1 MINFEKAD
9 KIIIMKL
16 HMLLLSL
23 LITAIGFSQTAEEYK
38 IKYAIET
45 FFDGFH
51 QSDSLKMKS
60 VMHPNMT
67 LQSIQPNKE
76 GKQRLMNQNI
86 SGFLKLVTQYAK
98 VRNWE
103 EELVSFTYEIDGDLA
118 QVWCP
123 YNFYL
128 NGMLSHCGANSFQLF
143 YQDEQWK
150 IVSILDTRRK
160 NCGD

>member
-1 MINFEKAD
+1 
-9 KIIIMKL
+9 MKL
-16 HMLLLSL
+16 QLVLIGMLFT
-23 LITAIGFSQTAEEYK
+23 IVGFSQTEEEYK
-38 IKYAIET
+38 VKYAIET

-51 QSDSLKMKS
+51 QSDSIKMKS
-60 VMHPNMT
+60 VMHPNII

-76 GKQRLMNQNI
+76 GKEALINQNI
-86 SGFLKLVTQYAK
+86 GGFLKLVTQYAK
-98 VRNWE
+98 ARSWE
-103 EELVSFTYEIDGDLA
+103 EELKSFDFKIDGNLA

-128 NGMLSHCGANSFQLF
+128 NGMLSHCGANSIQLF
-143 YQDEQWK
+143 YENEQWE

>member
-1 MINFEKAD
+1 
-9 KIIIMKL
+9 MKL
-16 HMLLLSL
+16 QIVFIGMLFTVL
-23 LITAIGFSQTAEEYK
+23 GFSQTDEEYK
-38 IKYAIET
+38 VKYAIET

-51 QSDSLKMKS
+51 QSDSIKMKS
-60 VMHPNMT
+60 VMRPNMI

-76 GKQRLMNQNI
+76 GKEALINQNV

-98 VRNWE
+98 VRSWE
-103 EELVSFTYEIDGDLA
+103 EELLSFDFKIDGNLA

-128 NGMLSHCGANSFQLF
+128 NGMLSHCGANSLQLF
-143 YQDEQWK
+143 YENEQWK

-160 NCGD
+160 NCGE

>member
-1 MINFEKAD
+1 MKQYAL
-9 KIIIMKL
+9 IIG
-16 HMLLLSL
+16 LLCS
-23 LITAIGFSQTAEEYK
+23 IIGFSQTAEEYK
-38 IKYAIET
+38 VKYAIET

-60 VMHPNMT
+60 VMHSNMI

-76 GKQRLMNQNI
+76 GEDVLINQNV
-86 SGFLKLVTQYAK
+86 SGFLKVVTQYSK
-98 VRNWE
+98 LRNWE
-103 EELVSFTYEIDGDLA
+103 EELQSFDYKIDGKLA

-123 YNFYL
+123 YMFYL

-143 YQDEQWK
+143 YEDEQWK

>member
-1 MINFEKAD
+1 
-9 KIIIMKL
+9 MKL
-16 HMLLLSL
+16 QIVLIGMLFTVVS
-23 LITAIGFSQTAEEYK
+23 FSQTDEEYK
-38 IKYAIET
+38 VKYAIET

-60 VMHPNMT
+60 VMHPNMV

-76 GKQRLMNQNI
+76 GKEALINQNI
-86 SGFLKLVTQYAK
+86 SGFLKLVTQYSK

-103 EELVSFTYEIDGDLA
+103 EELQSFDFKIDGNLA

-123 YNFYL
+123 YSFYL

-143 YQDEQWK
+143 YADEQWK

-160 NCGD
+160 NCGE

>member
-1 MINFEKAD
+1 MKF
-9 KIIIMKL
+9 KIL
-16 HMLLLSL
+16 LVVMLFTVL
-23 LITAIGFSQTAEEYK
+23 GFSQTDEEYK
-38 IKYAIET
+38 VKYAIET

-51 QSDSLKMKS
+51 QSDSIKMKS

-76 GKQRLMNQNI
+76 GKEAIVNQNI
-86 SGFLKLVTQYAK
+86 SGFLKLVTQYSK

-103 EELVSFTYEIDGDLA
+103 EELQSFDFKIDGNLA

-123 YNFYL
+123 YLFYL
-128 NGMLSHCGANSFQLF
+128 NGMLSHCGANSIQLF
-143 YQDEQWK
+143 YENEQWK

-160 NCGD
+160 NCGE

>member
-1 MINFEKAD
+1 
-9 KIIIMKL
+9 MKL
-16 HMLLLSL
+16 QMTLIGMLFMVF
-23 LITAIGFSQTAEEYK
+23 GFSQTDEEYK
-38 IKYAIET
+38 VKYAIET

-67 LQSIQPNKE
+67 LQSIQPNKA
-76 GKQRLMNQNI
+76 GKEAIVNQNV

-98 VRNWE
+98 IRNWE
-103 EELVSFTYEIDGDLA
+103 EELQSFDFKIDGNLA

-143 YQDEQWK
+143 YADGQWK

>member
-1 MINFEKAD
+1 
-9 KIIIMKL
+9 MKL
-16 HMLLLSL
+16 QMTLIGMLFMVL
-23 LITAIGFSQTAEEYK
+23 GFSQTDEEYK
-38 IKYAIET
+38 VKYAIET

-60 VMHPNMT
+60 VMHPNMI
-67 LQSIQPNKE
+67 LQSIQPNKDGE
-76 GKQRLMNQNI
+76 EALVNQNI

-103 EELVSFTYEIDGDLA
+103 EELQSFDFKIDGNLA

-128 NGMLSHCGANSFQLF
+128 NGMLSHCGANSLQLF
-143 YQDEQWK
+143 YENEQWK

-160 NCGD
+160 NCGE

>member
-1 MINFEKAD
+1 MKF
-9 KIIIMKL
+9 KIL
-16 HMLLLSL
+16 LVVMLFTVL
-23 LITAIGFSQTAEEYK
+23 GFSQTDEEYK
-38 IKYAIET
+38 VKYAIET

-51 QSDSLKMKS
+51 QSDSIKMKS

-76 GKQRLMNQNI
+76 GKEAIVNQNI
-86 SGFLKLVTQYAK
+86 SGFLKLVSQYSK

-103 EELVSFTYEIDGDLA
+103 EELQSFDFKIDGNLA

-123 YNFYL
+123 YLFYL
-128 NGMLSHCGANSFQLF
+128 NGMLSHCGANSIQLF
-143 YQDEQWK
+143 YENEQWK

-160 NCGD
+160 NCGE

>member
-1 MINFEKAD
+1 
-9 KIIIMKL
+9 MKQFV
-16 HMLLLSL
+16 
-23 LITAIGFSQTAEEYK
+23 LITGLLCSIAGFSQSEEEYK
-38 IKYAIET
+38 VKYAIET

-60 VMHPNMT
+60 VMHPNMI

-76 GKQRLMNQNI
+76 GKEAIVNQNV
-86 SGFLKLVTQYAK
+86 SGFLKLVAQYAK
-98 VRNWE
+98 IRNWE
-103 EELVSFTYEIDGDLA
+103 EELQSFDFKIDGNLA

-143 YQDEQWK
+143 YVDEQWK

>member
-1 MINFEKAD
+1 
-9 KIIIMKL
+9 MKL
-16 HMLLLSL
+16 HILLLSL
-23 LITAIGFSQTAEEYK
+23 LFTAIGFSQTAEEYK
-38 IKYAIET
+38 VKYAIET

-76 GKQRLMNQNI
+76 GQPPLMNQNI
-86 SGFLKLVTQYAK
+86 RGFLQLVPHYAP
-98 VRNWE
+98 VRNCE
-103 EELVSFTYEIDGDLA
+103 EELLSFTYKIDGDLA

-143 YQDEQWK
+143 YQDNQWK
-150 IVSILDTRRK
+150 LVSILDTRRK

>member
-1 MINFEKAD
+1 
-9 KIIIMKL
+9 
-16 HMLLLSL
+16 MLF
-23 LITAIGFSQTAEEYK
+23 TVVGFSQTDEEYK
-38 IKYAIET
+38 VKYAIET

-60 VMHPNMT
+60 VMHPNMIM
-67 LQSIQPNKE
+67 QSIQPDKE
-76 GKQRLMNQNI
+76 GKEVLVNQNV
-86 SGFLKLVTQYAK
+86 SGFLKLVTQYSK

-103 EELVSFTYEIDGDLA
+103 EELESFDFKIDGNLA

-128 NGMLSHCGANSFQLF
+128 NGMLSHCGANSLQLF
-143 YQDEQWK
+143 FADEQWK

-160 NCGD
+160 NCGE

>member
-1 MINFEKAD
+1 MA
-9 KIIIMKL
+9 MKL
-16 HMLLLSL
+16 QIVLIGMLF
-23 LITAIGFSQTAEEYK
+23 TVVGFSQTDEEYK

-60 VMHPNMT
+60 VMHPNMV
-67 LQSIQPNKE
+67 LQSIQPDKE
-76 GKQRLMNQNI
+76 GKEALINQNV
-86 SGFLKLVTQYAK
+86 SGFLKLVTQYSK

-103 EELVSFTYEIDGDLA
+103 EELESFDFKIDGNLA

-128 NGMLSHCGANSFQLF
+128 NGMLSHCGANSLQLF
-143 YQDEQWK
+143 YENEQWK

-160 NCGD
+160 NCGE

>member
-1 MINFEKAD
+1 
-9 KIIIMKL
+9 MKL
-16 HMLLLSL
+16 QIVLIVMLFTTL
-23 LITAIGFSQTAEEYK
+23 GFSQTDEEYK
-38 IKYAIET
+38 VKYAIDT

-60 VMHPNMT
+60 VMHPNML

-76 GKQRLMNQNI
+76 GKEALVNQNV

-103 EELVSFTYEIDGDLA
+103 EELQSFDFKIDGNLA

-143 YQDEQWK
+143 YADEQWK

-160 NCGD
+160 NCGN

>member
-1 MINFEKAD
+1 M
-9 KIIIMKL
+9 KIKL
-16 HMLLLSL
+16 VIVL
-23 LITAIGFSQTAEEYK
+23 LITSFLGFSQTAEEYK
-38 IKYAIET
+38 VKYAIET

-51 QSDSLKMKS
+51 QSDSLKMRS
-60 VMHPNMT
+60 VMHPKMT
-67 LQSIQPNKE
+67 LQSIQPNKD
-76 GKQRLMNQNI
+76 GKQSLVSQDVD
-86 SGFLKLVTQYAK
+86 GFVKLVAQYAK
-98 VRNWE
+98 LRNWE
-103 EELVSFTYEIDGDLA
+103 EELLSFTYEIDGDLA

-143 YQDEQWK
+143 YQDKQWK

>member
-1 MINFEKAD
+1 
-9 KIIIMKL
+9 MKL
-16 HMLLLSL
+16 QIVLIAMLFMVV
-23 LITAIGFSQTAEEYK
+23 GFSQTDEEYK
-38 IKYAIET
+38 VKYAIET

-60 VMHPNMT
+60 VMHPNML
-67 LQSIQPNKE
+67 LQSIQPDEE
-76 GKQRLMNQNI
+76 GKEILVNQNV

-98 VRNWE
+98 VRSWE
-103 EELVSFTYEIDGDLA
+103 EELQSFDFKIDGNLA

-143 YQDEQWK
+143 YTDEQWK

-160 NCGD
+160 NCGE

>member
-1 MINFEKAD
+1 MKF
-9 KIIIMKL
+9 KIL
-16 HMLLLSL
+16 LVVMLFTVL
-23 LITAIGFSQTAEEYK
+23 GFSQTDEEYK
-38 IKYAIET
+38 VKYAIET

-51 QSDSLKMKS
+51 QSDSIKMKS

-76 GKQRLMNQNI
+76 GKEAIVNQNI
-86 SGFLKLVTQYAK
+86 SGFLKLVTQYSK

-103 EELVSFTYEIDGDLA
+103 EELQSFDFKIDGNLA

-123 YNFYL
+123 YLFYL
-128 NGMLSHCGANSFQLF
+128 NGMLSHCGANSIQLF
-143 YQDEQWK
+143 YEDEQWR

-160 NCGD
+160 NCGE

>member
-1 MINFEKAD
+1 MKQIAL
-9 KIIIMKL
+9 IIG
-16 HMLLLSL
+16 LLCSL
-23 LITAIGFSQTAEEYK
+23 TGFSQTEEEYK
-38 IKYAIET
+38 VKYAIET

-51 QSDSLKMKS
+51 QSDSIKMKS
-60 VMHPNMT
+60 VMHSKMA

-76 GKQRLMNQNI
+76 GKDVLITENVSR
-86 SGFLKLVTQYAK
+86 FLSIVTQYAK
-98 VRNWE
+98 VQNWE
-103 EELVSFTYEIDGDLA
+103 EELQSFGFKIDGKLA

-123 YNFYL
+123 YQFYL

-143 YQDEQWK
+143 YEDEQWK